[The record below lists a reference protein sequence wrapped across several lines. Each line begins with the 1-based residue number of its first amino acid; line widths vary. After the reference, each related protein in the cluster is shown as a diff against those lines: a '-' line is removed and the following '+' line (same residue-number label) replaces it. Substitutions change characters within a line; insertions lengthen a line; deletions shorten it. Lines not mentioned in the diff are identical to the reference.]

1 MMYKPH
7 IIHYCNLKKRFTE
20 KIDTVNNIILK
31 KHTKTIHRDLE
42 ITRQTKEYD
51 NKIADINT
59 HKKEVLR
66 NIISL
71 KTKYSTLTLTSD
83 AVLFDTSV
91 MVHKIN
97 QNVDY
102 IKTYVKKINI

>member
-1 MMYKPH
+1 MKYKPH
-7 IIHYCNLKKRFTE
+7 IIHYSIRRKGQE

-31 KHTKTIHRDLE
+31 NIQKLSTDLE

-71 KTKYSTLTLTSD
+71 KTKHSTLTLTSD

-102 IKTYVKKINI
+102 IKTYVKN